1 MITIPAAKRAI
12 ARMSDIRYFPADPDL
27 RAVIM
32 EELAELCA
40 DDSQVDWLARRMV
53 DVCREWPRIQG
64 LRQVYFS
71 KYAPRNERQRQLD
84 RESAITEAFPDG
96 VPSETGRLE
105 LSAGTGRLELSA
117 GSHSRKIAGPVDSA
131 ASEALA
137 LVMGGVKGLEL
148 PPVPTLEEIEHEI
161 KSA

>member
-27 RAVIM
+27 RAVM

-105 LSAGTGRLELSA
+105 LSAG
-117 GSHSRKIAGPVDSA
+117 SHSRKIAGPVDSA